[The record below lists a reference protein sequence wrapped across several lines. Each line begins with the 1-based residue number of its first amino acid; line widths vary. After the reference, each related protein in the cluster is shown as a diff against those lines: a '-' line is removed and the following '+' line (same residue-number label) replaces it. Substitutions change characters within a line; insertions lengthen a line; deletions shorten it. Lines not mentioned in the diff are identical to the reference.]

1 MKEKFTNA
9 IVLGGLA
16 GLMFCIVPIGGFEFR
31 LSWQLAAIWGGGLF
45 FAAFLSGWWRR
56 LFWLAAL
63 GHVAFSLPPSYD
75 AYVSLGTVAVFLAFV
90 EKIKGT
96 EIDNSIEAILSGMS
110 KDIDED
116 RVLNA
121 IAVGAL
127 ALIAWQALQFAGAFS
142 MWFERPSGPFNPC
155 SAGAMLALCLPAFMR
170 RRWWPGFIACA
181 WGICAAGSSTGAAAG
196 MAATI
201 AFAIADRRIPRIALL
216 SAAGIL
222 GSAAVLWVSFV
233 DPLANTLACTRWVAW
248 QRAAEIVLA
257 NPLGLGLGSFKD
269 LFPQITA
276 GVPGLGELS
285 VENGAIVMRQ
295 AFTQAHN
302 EYVQLGFELGL
313 PTLALACAWVL
324 SIGIRTLISATSP
337 RAAAGMTA
345 IAVGCLGWGLF
356 HIAPLALVACA
367 WIGLYEKSILSAPE
381 PRGYQYPRRAIK
393 TLLGKI
399 RGLSGQN

>member
-1 MKEKFTNA
+1 MRNKLTD
-9 IVLGGLA
+9 ILTLA
-16 GLMFCIVPIGGFEFR
+16 ALTGLMFCIVPIEGFDFR
-31 LSWQLAAIWGGGLF
+31 LSWQLAAIWGGGLA

-56 LFWLAAL
+56 LFWIAVL
-63 GHVAFSLPPSYD
+63 GHVALSLPPSCD
-75 AYVSLGTVAVFLAFV
+75 AYVSLGTIAVFLATV
-90 EKIKGT
+90 EKIKG
-96 EIDNSIEAILSGMS
+96 
-110 KDIDED
+110 IDED
-116 RVLNA
+116 RVLDA

-127 ALIAWQALQFAGAFS
+127 ALCGWMALQFIGMAPL
-142 MWFERPSGPFNPC
+142 WFDRPAGPFNPC
-155 SAGAMLALCLPAFMR
+155 SAGVMLALGLPAFLR
-170 RRWWPGFIACA
+170 PRRWPGLIACA
-181 WGICAAGSSTGAAAG
+181 WGIWAAGSTTGAAAAC
-196 MAATI
+196 AALL
-201 AFAIADRRIPRIALL
+201 AWAIAERSIPRLALV
-216 SAAGIL
+216 SAAGLL
-222 GSAAVLWVSFV
+222 GAASALWLTVV
-233 DPLANTLACTRWVAW
+233 DPLAGILACTRWVAW